1 MKKVLI
7 FICSLFCLFTLVG
20 CHSVS
25 ELTKANDE
33 LKEGNYTVY
42 YQTQKNA
49 VYKKKTITNESAEY
63 LVKQNGNQKM
73 VSSWD
78 ESGNRHDV
86 FTEVN
91 ENTVEIFKG
100 NGRYWEF
107 DRYEALENYQE
118 EEILPLVEINKTNF
132 VYEKEVWIGNVELI
146 NTYLKDYFNEIAN
159 EYDSYK
165 GFIDAEISSSV
176 KKYNAILENNQLS
189 KIEFEYEVLVTF
201 VDETVITITGSI
213 TADYSDIYST
223 VIIKPEGVLELSY
236 AQKPVDNYT
245 ADVFY
250 QMNIVSDEDAAI
262 PGLGAQFN
270 MKQDGNKILCTIDSE
285 QVYMEQTEKGVLTYV
300 FDGNKW
306 IKEEIDLE
314 EFNKMIE
321 YPEVGYTAEFF
332 ETVDGCYYYGKEY
345 KMNIALDDYFT
356 ELEEE
361 FVETFKTEFKDEI
374 KEIEKKTEK
383 KVTITCNAFITEY
396 IIQVVDNV
404 ITGVACEITMK
415 VNFAGQLVTYVQSVA
430 LAFSDIDNTVVEQ
443 PKL

>member
-7 FICSLFCLFTLVG
+7 FICSFFCLLTLVG

-25 ELTKANDE
+25 ELTKANNE
-33 LKEGNYTVY
+33 LNEGNYTVY
-42 YQTQKNA
+42 YQTEKKA
-49 VYKKKTITNESAEY
+49 VYKKRTITDESAEY
-63 LVKQNGNQKM
+63 LVKQNGNQKI
-73 VSSWD
+73 VSTWD
-78 ESGNRHDV
+78 EEGNRKDV
-86 FTEVN
+86 FTEVK
-91 ENTVEIFKG
+91 EDSVEFFKG

-107 DRYEALENYQE
+107 DRVEALDDYQEDTILPIVEISKNNFTFE
-118 EEILPLVEINKTNF
+118 EEIWV
-132 VYEKEVWIGNVELI
+132 GNVDVI
-146 NTYLKDYFNEIAN
+146 NTQLKDYFKEIAN
-159 EYDSYK
+159 EYNSYK
-165 GFIDAEISSSV
+165 GFIDATITSSV
-176 KKYNAILENNQLS
+176 KKYNAILENNSLS
-189 KIEFEYEVLVTF
+189 KIEFEYEVLITF
-201 VDETVITITGSI
+201 VDESVITITGSI

-250 QMNIVSDEDAAI
+250 QMNIVSDKDAAN

-270 MKQDGNKILCTIDSE
+270 MKQDGNKILCTIDMAK
-285 QVYMEQTEKGVLTYV
+285 VYIEQTENGALTYL
-300 FDGNKW
+300 FDGSKW
-306 IKEEIDLE
+306 VKEEVDLE
-314 EFNKMIE
+314 EFNQMIE

-374 KEIEKKTEK
+374 KEIEKKTKK
-383 KVTITCNAFITEY
+383 KVTVTCNAFVTEY

-404 ITGVACEITMK
+404 ITGVACEITMN
-415 VNFAGQLVTYVQSVA
+415 VNFADQLVTYVQTVA
-430 LAFSDIDNTVVEQ
+430 LTFSDIDNTVVEQ

>member
-91 ENTVEIFKG
+91 EDTVEIFKG

-118 EEILPLVEINKTNF
+118 EEILPLVEINNTNF

-159 EYDSYK
+159 EYNSYK

-176 KKYNAILENNQLS
+176 KKYNATLANNQLS

-201 VDETVITITGSI
+201 VDETVITITGLI

-223 VIIKPEGVLELSY
+223 VIIKPEEVLDLSY
-236 AQKPVDNYT
+236 ALKPTDNYT
-245 ADVFY
+245 AEVLY
-250 QMNIVSDEDAAI
+250 
-262 PGLGAQFN
+262 GLSVVVKDNEASPSFGAQFN
-270 MKQDGNKILCTIDSE
+270 MKQDGNKILCTVDSE

-321 YPEVGYTAEFF
+321 YPEFGLTHEFF

-356 ELEEE
+356 EFEEE
-361 FVETFKTEFKDEI
+361 FVESFKKENKEEI
-374 KEIEKKTEK
+374 EQIEKKTKK
-383 KVTITCNAFITEY
+383 KVTVTCNASITDY
-396 IIQVVDNV
+396 VIQVVDNV
-404 ITGVACEITMK
+404 ITGIACEMTINLYYADQS
-415 VNFAGQLVTYVQSVA
+415 VSYVQSIA
-430 LAFSDIDNTVVEQ
+430 LLFSDIDNTVVEK